1 VTISGYFLLG
11 LTAIVGA
18 VSGTLAFTILRAFA
32 AARDLAGRGRD
43 RTGAETAFMAVAM
56 EEAMSRLRLREQALA
71 ARAEASERLSD
82 EIIASL
88 TSGLLVVGADRRV
101 QALNPFGRKV
111 LGVSEDEWSA
121 DFIEVLSKAPPLAAL
136 IQECL
141 DSGRAVRRRTV
152 GIEVEPDRPAH
163 LGVTVSPI
171 TDADGNH
178 RGAICLFADL
188 TDIVE
193 LEEQLRL
200 KESLAEVGELT
211 AGIAH
216 EFRNGLATIHGYA
229 RLLDLARLPADMH
242 AYVHGIRD
250 ETDTLG
256 GVVRNFLNFAKP
268 AELVLGTVDA
278 RVLVDRAAEEIRG
291 DAVARGGSVEVEGPP
306 APVQGDEVLLRQAFS
321 NLCRNA
327 LEACVEGGV
336 PPHIVIDCTPDPAQ
350 PSVRISIVD
359 NGPGVD
365 PKIASRIF
373 RPFVTTRA
381 RGTGLGLALVQK
393 IVVTHNGR
401 VTVQAEPGGGT
412 RFTVVLPLVR
422 PGEGDG
428 GSGDGGSGDGGNGD
442 LRREPTRRHNGGT
455 GERS

>member
-1 VTISGYFLLG
+1 MTQSGYLLLG
-11 LTAIVGA
+11 LSAIIGA
-18 VSGTLAFTILRAFA
+18 VAGMLMFTVLRAFA
-32 AARDLAGRGRD
+32 AARDIAGPGRN

-56 EEAMSRLRLREQALA
+56 EEAMSRLKLREQALA
-71 ARAEASERLSD
+71 ERAEASERLSD

-88 TSGLLVVGADRRV
+88 TSGLLVVGPDRLV
-101 QALNPFGRKV
+101 HALNPFGRKLLGLPDGNWNRDLADV
-111 LGVSEDEWSA
+111 LRTA
-121 DFIEVLSKAPPLAAL
+121 TPLAAI
-136 IQECL
+136 IQQCL
-141 DSGRAVRRRTV
+141 DTGQIVRRQTV
-152 GIEVEPDRPAH
+152 RVDTDPDRPTH

-171 TDADGNH
+171 TDAHDSH

-200 KESLAEVGELT
+200 KDSLAEVGELT

-229 RLLDLARLPADMH
+229 RLLDLERLPTDMH
-242 AYVHGIRD
+242 AYVRAIRD
-250 ETDTLG
+250 ETDALG

-278 RVLVDRAAEEIRG
+278 RALVERAAEEIRPE
-291 DAVARGGSVEVEGPP
+291 AASRGGSVIVEGGP
-306 APVQGDEVLLRQAFS
+306 ALVQGDEVLLRQAFS

-327 LEACVEGGV
+327 LEACVEAGV
-336 PPHIVIDCTPDPAQ
+336 QPHITIECTPDPSQ
-350 PSVRISIVD
+350 QHGLRVSVAD

-365 PKIASRIF
+365 PAIASRIF

-401 VTVQAEPGGGT
+401 VHVQSEPGGGT
-412 RFTVVLPLVR
+412 RFTVLLPLA
-422 PGEGDG
+422 D
-428 GSGDGGSGDGGNGD
+428 
-442 LRREPTRRHNGGT
+442 GT
-455 GERS
+455 GEPHE